1 MTKNQIK
8 MLTTKQLEKLS
19 TKWLL
24 IIASKPKQFGKASD
38 RAFEVL
44 KAKGINF
51 VR

>member
-1 MTKNQIK
+1 MTKQQIK
-8 MLTTKQLEKLS
+8 MLTSKQLEKLS

-44 KAKGINF
+44 RAKGINF

>member
-19 TKWLL
+19 TKWLM
-24 IIASKPKQFGKASD
+24 IIASKHKQFGKASD
-38 RAFEVL
+38 RAFETL
-44 KAKGINF
+44 RARGINF

>member
-1 MTKNQIK
+1 MTKQEIK
-8 MLTTKQLEKLS
+8 ALRTKQLEKLS

-38 RAFEVL
+38 RAFNVL

>member
-1 MTKNQIK
+1 MTKQQIK

-24 IIASKPKQFGKASD
+24 IIASKPKQFDKASD

-44 KAKGINF
+44 RAKGINF